1 MEICR
6 SPLADF
12 MDATKTLGGVVLGA
26 MSDINQI
33 VVSSGTTYLDNFYF
47 YQSDALSTA
56 ELNELGAKAYP
67 NPTRNR
73 WMINASS
80 NINSVEVYNVLGK
93 QVLAVEANSN
103 KVVLSGAALNN
114 GIYFASKRE
123 NGSKTLK
130 LVKN

>member
-1 MEICR
+1 M
-6 SPLADF
+6 
-12 MDATKTLGGVVLGA
+12 
-26 MSDINQI
+26 
-33 VVSSGTTYLDNFYF
+33 
-47 YQSDALSTA
+47 
-56 ELNELGAKAYP
+56 NELGAKVYP
-67 NPTRNR
+67 NPTRNN

-114 GIYFASKRE
+114 GIYFARVNAE

>member
-1 MEICR
+1 M
-6 SPLADF
+6 
-12 MDATKTLGGVVLGA
+12 
-26 MSDINQI
+26 
-33 VVSSGTTYLDNFYF
+33 
-47 YQSDALSTA
+47 
-56 ELNELGAKAYP
+56 NELGVKAYP
-67 NPTRNR
+67 NPTRNN

-114 GIYFASKRE
+114 GIYFARVNAE